1 MNRLLYVVPAI
12 ALTAICWGVYG
23 PVLHRG
29 QSGMATP
36 GDRLRPFLCVGLAY
50 FVVAVIV
57 PVLMLRSDLM
67 HGWAFRGTVWSL
79 AAGTAGA
86 VGALGIV
93 LAFNYG
99 GTASVVMPLGFGFAP
114 VVNTFL
120 TIYMA
125 GRWRETSPLFFAGLI
140 LVVVG
145 AVTVLVTAPKAGGKP
160 DAHSHKPAPPQEAA
174 KQPA

>member
-29 QSGMATP
+29 QGAMAVP
-36 GDRLRPFLCVGLAY
+36 GDKMRPFLCVGIAY
-50 FVVAVIV
+50 FVLAVII
-57 PVLMLRSDLM
+57 PVLVLRGEVM

-79 AAGTAGA
+79 SAGVAGA
-86 VGALGIV
+86 LGALGIV
-93 LAFNYG
+93 IALSNG
-99 GTASVVMPLGFGFAP
+99 GSAAVVMPLVFGFAP

-120 TIYMA
+120 TIYMS
-125 GRWRETSPLFFAGLI
+125 GRWNETSPMFFAGLI

-145 AVTVLVTAPKAGGKP
+145 AVTVLMWAPKPAGKP
-160 DAHSHKPAPPQEAA
+160 GAHTAKPPVVEEAA